1 MHDNKG
7 KTHTQEHFQTE
18 FSLRSVFFTSVLIL
32 LDFFLEKKHSINRF
46 YSDDDRAIG

>member
-18 FSLRSVFFTSVLIL
+18 FSLRSVFFYIRSYSSRFFSRKETFNQSIL
-32 LDFFLEKKHSINRF
+32 FR
-46 YSDDDRAIG
+46 R